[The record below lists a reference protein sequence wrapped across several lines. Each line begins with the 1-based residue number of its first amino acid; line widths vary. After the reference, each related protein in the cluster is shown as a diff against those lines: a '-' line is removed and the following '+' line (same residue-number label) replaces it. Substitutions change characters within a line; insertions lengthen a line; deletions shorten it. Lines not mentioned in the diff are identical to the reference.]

1 MNTYSKTN
9 ALEIFERKM
18 LKNIEK
24 TGIFIYPL
32 SENRVGYLNEERRK
46 RLSKQI
52 QFCICLDTSNRM
64 ENLELI

>member
-18 LKNIEK
+18 LKNVQK
-24 TGIFIYPL
+24 TGIFLYPF
-32 SENRVGYLNEERRK
+32 SENQVGYLNEERRK

-64 ENLELI
+64 ENLEVI